1 MTSKHGDAP
10 PTTTAHG
17 ERVYQPRRDPRR
29 ELALCLSGGG
39 FRAALFHLGA
49 VRRLHELGILRQV
62 TTLTAASGGSTI
74 AAHLANTWCLW
85 KEGPEAFTAAAWERR
100 IAAPFRRFTSY
111 NLSTRPALKGWLPWN
126 WSSNAGIDALAA
138 ACEKRM
144 LCARTVHDL
153 PDRPRFMFCATDLL
167 SGSQWIFEKASD
179 EPWKVATAVAVSS
192 CFPGVFR
199 PFTRSEPRHIALVDG
214 GVDDDRAVEPV
225 WQTHEFVLVSDGGDV
240 LRPQWGE
247 SLWWSLIRSAQ
258 VVWNSM
264 QVVQKRWLLANFMS
278 GRMAGAYWGIDSAPL
293 HYQPDE
299 GPPYLGYTPALAR
312 DLIATIR
319 TNYDAFSDAEAA
331 VLENHGYLLAEAAT
345 LTHLA
350 AKRNGAPLQIP
361 HPAWMSESK
370 IREAL
375 SDSSRQVFLGRG
387 ALQALLRQGPSV
399 VPD

>member
-1 MTSKHGDAP
+1 MTS
-10 PTTTAHG
+10 TTPHG
-17 ERVYQPRRDPRR
+17 ERVYQPWPGRR
-29 ELALCLSGGG
+29 EGLALCLSGGG

-49 VRRLHELGILRQV
+49 ARRLHELGILKHV

-74 AAHLANTWCLW
+74 AAHLANTWPYW
-85 KEGPEAFTAAAWERR
+85 KNGPNVFPAAHWERR
-100 IAAPFRRFTSY
+100 IAAPFRRFTSH
-111 NLSTRPALKGWLPWN
+111 NLSTPPSLKGWLPWN

-138 ACEKRM
+138 ACEERG
-144 LCARTVHDL
+144 LCRLTVREL

-179 EPWKVATAVAVSS
+179 EPWRVATAVAVSS
-192 CFPGVFR
+192 CYPGVFR
-199 PFTRSEPRHIALVDG
+199 PFTRAKPQHIALVDG

-225 WQTHEFVLVSDGGDV
+225 WQTHKFVLVSDGGDV

-247 SLWWSLIRSAQ
+247 SLWWSLIRSAL

-264 QVVQKRWLLANFMS
+264 QVVQKRWLLANFTS
-278 GRMAGAYWGIDSAPL
+278 GLMAGAYWGIDSAPV
-293 HYQPDE
+293 HYQLGG
-299 GPPYLGYTPALAR
+299 GPTYPGYTPALAR
-312 DLIATIR
+312 DLIATVR

-345 LTHLA
+345 RTHLA
-350 AKRNGAPLQIP
+350 AMRNDAPLQIP
-361 HPAWMSESK
+361 HPGWMSEPK

-375 SDSSRQVFLGRG
+375 GDSSRQVFLGRG
-387 ALQALLRQGPSV
+387 ALRALLRQGPSV